1 MRHVKPTRHLRSLGY
16 VIAVAA
22 ALSAMTPAAM
32 AEDALK
38 IAVARH
44 GAWETAVPDL
54 GQRAG
59 IFKKQGLTLDLT
71 YPQAEEIEPAMI
83 SASVDVGVG
92 VGIIDIR
99 PGLRIRLQE
108 VRKPRAF
115 RNRETPPAARSAV
128 GPTPPPATPRCLPVP
143 Q

>member
-71 YPQAEEIEPAMI
+71 YPRAE
-83 SASVDVGVG
+83 
-92 VGIIDIR
+92 
-99 PGLRIRLQE
+99 
-108 VRKPRAF
+108 
-115 RNRETPPAARSAV
+115 
-128 GPTPPPATPRCLPVP
+128 
-143 Q
+143 